1 VADEDLDGHRAG
13 DAAQAACG
21 GGCGDARPWQ
31 TDRTGHWEDGMP
43 LENEDRP
50 SDLPYVHRV
59 WRSRASG
66 VARMTSVATSNWE
79 LVFWEDDGRVHAA
92 VRGPETV
99 ASSADVPD
107 GSESFGIT
115 FAHGTSM
122 PHLPAM
128 RLVDSALESPRAT
141 ATTFVLGGAEWRIPD
156 FDSAE
161 QFVARLVREDVVV
174 RDPLVDDV
182 LAGGMPDVGTRS
194 VQRRV
199 AAVTGLTQGS
209 IRQIERAR
217 QAAILLGEGASPL
230 DAVNRL
236 GYYDQPHLSRS
247 LRRFIGRTA
256 TELSRQEAAGQPLSL
271 LYKTDAA
278 ADS

>member
-1 VADEDLDGHRAG
+1 
-13 DAAQAACG
+13 
-21 GGCGDARPWQ
+21 
-31 TDRTGHWEDGMP
+31 MP

-79 LVFWEDDGRVHAA
+79 LVFWEHDGRVHAA
-92 VRGPETV
+92 VRGPETA

-107 GSESFGIT
+107 GSQSFGIT

-122 PHLPAM
+122 PHLCPA
-128 RLVDSALESPRAT
+128 RLVDSGLESPHAT
-141 ATTFVLGGAEWRIPD
+141 ATTFVLGGNEWLMPD

-161 QFVARLVREDVVV
+161 QFVDRLVREGVVV

-182 LAGGMPDVGTRS
+182 VAGGMPGVGTRS
-194 VQRRV
+194 VERRV
-199 AAVTGLTQGS
+199 AAATGLTQGS

-217 QAAILLGEGASPL
+217 QAAILLGEGASSL
-230 DAVNRL
+230 DVVNRL
-236 GYYDQPHLSRS
+236 GYYDQSHLARS
-247 LRRFIGRTA
+247 LRRFIGCTA
-256 TELSRQEAAGQPLSL
+256 TELSRQDAAGQPLSL
-271 LYKTDAA
+271 LYKTGAP